1 MAVTPVTKRRPN
13 QWSWGCGSTTVPP
26 HYTGDQRPQ
35 GDGAPFLP
43 DVPIP
48 GWMPTMPDHTDTSS
62 PTSEPRGQTLVEFAL
77 VLPMLI
83 VLLLGIADFGR
94 VFAAGI
100 TVEAMARNAA
110 EAAAQEYLQLRRQT
124 TPLTAPDF
132 DRIHEVALD
141 TVCEEAEPLPN
152 RVAGGGSCSM
162 PIAAVCIHDSAAEL
176 AAYAGCGREAAA
188 APGDC
193 SEQHAT
199 WPPTAPST
207 ADLAW
212 VEVRVCYQFTTL
224 LALENL
230 RLPLGWSLSLGDV
243 WLERTRSFTVA
254 DY

>member
-1 MAVTPVTKRRPN
+1 LRTVTARTRRAPD
-13 QWSWGCGSTTVPP
+13 TVP
-26 HYTGDQRPQ
+26 TMS
-35 GDGAPFLP
+35 
-43 DVPIP
+43 DVRTQPRI
-48 GWMPTMPDHTDTSS
+48 DTD
-62 PTSEPRGQTLVEFAL
+62 PRGQTLVEFAL

-124 TPLTAPDF
+124 TPLTAADF

-141 TVCEEAEPLPN
+141 TVCDEAERLPN

-162 PIAAVCIHDSAAEL
+162 PAAAVCIHDAGTEL

-188 APGDC
+188 APADC
-193 SEQHAT
+193 TEQHAA
-199 WPPTAPST
+199 WPPTAPTTSE
-207 ADLAW
+207 LAW
-212 VEVRVCYQFTTL
+212 VEVRVCYRFTTL

-243 WLERTRSFTVA
+243 WLERARSFTVA